1 MTKEQQQAPKTVQVV
16 FIKDHRNGGVDYAK
30 GQKAIVIERSIA
42 KLKKLG
48 VIE

>member
-1 MTKEQQQAPKTVQVV
+1 MIKEQQQAPKKVEVTFV
-16 FIKDHRNGGVDYAK
+16 KDHRNGGVDYAK
-30 GQKAIVIERSIA
+30 GQKAMVIERSIA